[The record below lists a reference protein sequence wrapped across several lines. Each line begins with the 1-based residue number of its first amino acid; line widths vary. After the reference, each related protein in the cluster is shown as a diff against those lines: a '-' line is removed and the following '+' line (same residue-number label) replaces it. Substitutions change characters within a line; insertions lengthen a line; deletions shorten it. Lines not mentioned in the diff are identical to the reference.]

1 MSNELNPCPFCGGI
15 ESLNVREVHRY
26 NRYCADM
33 YCIECRRCLYCTMN
47 FDTKDE
53 LYAFWNT
60 RPAEDAKDKEIEKLK
75 SDLGIQKN
83 LTQQMCFENNRA
95 YEEADKWK
103 QMFYDLFDKQAFST
117 DPKVLVIENAP
128 VNCVAE
134 NGESAKQADLCCK
147 SAKESEG
154 EDE

>member
-1 MSNELNPCPFCGGI
+1 MTELKPCPFCGGI
-15 ESLNVREVHRY
+15 ESLDVREVHTY

-60 RPAEDAKDKEIEKLK
+60 RPAEDALTAEVERLK
-75 SDLGIQKN
+75 A
-83 LTQQMCFENNRA
+83 ENERL
-95 YEEADKWK
+95 K
-103 QMFYDLFDKQAFST
+103 
-117 DPKVLVIENAP
+117 KVLCDISTGLHPCTADEAFIFVD
-128 VNCVAE
+128 VAK
-134 NGESAKQADLCCK
+134 SIAKAELAAATGK
-147 SAKESEG
+147 GG